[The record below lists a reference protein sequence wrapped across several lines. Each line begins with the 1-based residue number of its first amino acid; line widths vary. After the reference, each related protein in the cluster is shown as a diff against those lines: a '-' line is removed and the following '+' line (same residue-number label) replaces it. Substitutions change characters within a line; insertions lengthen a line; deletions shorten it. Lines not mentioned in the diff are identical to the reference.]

1 MRQQYIV
8 LLAVFAALLV
18 LSLWA
23 ASYTSLPEIESR
35 LTSAHS
41 GDHGAEGFVE
51 GGQLLPYLVV
61 VGVLVAIGIAMYLIY
76 GNKRAED

>member
-1 MRQQYIV
+1 MRRQYIV
-8 LLAVFAALLV
+8 LLTVFVALTV
-18 LSLWA
+18 FSLWA

-35 LTSAHS
+35 LTSTNT
-41 GDHGAEGFVE
+41 GDNGAEGFVE

-76 GNKRAED
+76 ENKRTED

>member
-1 MRQQYIV
+1 MRRQYIV
-8 LLAVFAALLV
+8 LLAVFAALIV

-35 LTSAHS
+35 LTSVDR
-41 GDHGAEGFVE
+41 GDRGAEGFVE
-51 GGQLLPYLVV
+51 GGLLLPYLVV

-76 GNKRAED
+76 GKKHTED